1 MSPGAGQNYSVA
13 PRIIGASISGILEIA
28 CFHPVDTVAK
38 RLMSNTE
45 PIFGEGR
52 TTAEGF
58 NKLSRTIFGKAYEK
72 GFFGRW
78 ASLFPGVSFGAAYKV
93 LQRTYKY
100 GCQPI
105 LKDWMKPRFGPSY
118 EASFGKKTGK
128 DLLNATSGALIGLG
142 EIVLLPLD
150 VLKIKAQTNPAV
162 LQGRGV
168 VEIFTSEGLA
178 LYRGWNW
185 TAARN
190 MPGSFA
196 LFGANSFMYTRVFGT
211 SGPKDSTF
219 PQIIAASVAGGTTS
233 IIVSSPLDVI
243 KTRIQNRAFDD
254 PRSGAVLLKDLVR
267 EEGVHA
273 FWKGLTPKLG
283 LIGPKLCFSFTIA
296 QWLTAQIQKSWAE
309 GN

>member
-1 MSPGAGQNYSVA
+1 MSPHGNQSNSVSS
-13 PRIIGASISGILEIA
+13 RIIGASISGVLEIA

-38 RLMSNTE
+38 RLMSNTAT
-45 PIFGEGR
+45 IFDGKQSRGESM
-52 TTAEGF
+52 TLMS
-58 NKLSRTIFGKAYEK
+58 KTIFGKAYEK

-78 ASLFPGVSFGAAYKV
+78 ASLFPGVSFGALYKV

-118 EASFGKKTGK
+118 ESAFGKKTGK
-128 DLLNATSGALIGLG
+128 DLLNATSGAMIGLG

-150 VLKIKAQTNPAV
+150 VLKIKAQVNPQV

-168 VEIFTSEGLA
+168 LEIFRTEGMA

-211 SGPKDSTF
+211 DGPKNSTF
-219 PQIIAASVAGGTTS
+219 GQIVLASIAGGTTS

-243 KTRIQNRAFDD
+243 KTRIQNKPFDD
-254 PRSGAVLLKDLVR
+254 PRSGASLLKDLIK
-267 EEGVHA
+267 EEGPHA
-273 FWKGLTPKLG
+273 LFKGLTPKLG

-296 QWLTAQIQKSWAE
+296 QWLTARIQKSWGE
-309 GN
+309 N

>member
-1 MSPGAGQNYSVA
+1 MSPGGSQSNSVA
-13 PRIIGASISGILEIA
+13 SRIIGGSASGVLEIA

-38 RLMSNTE
+38 RLMSNTQT
-45 PIFGEGR
+45 IFDSTRTRGESF
-52 TTAEGF
+52 TL
-58 NKLSRTIFGKAYEK
+58 LSKTIFGKAYEK

-78 ASLFPGVSFGAAYKV
+78 ASLFPGVSFGALYKI

-105 LKDWMKPRFGPSY
+105 LKDFMKPRVGKSFDNT
-118 EASFGKKTGK
+118 FGKKTGK
-128 DLLNATSGALIGLG
+128 DLLNASSGALIGLG

-150 VLKIKAQTNPAV
+150 VLKIKSQVNPAV

-168 VEIFTSEGLA
+168 VEIFRTEGFA

-211 SGPKDSTF
+211 EGARDSTF
-219 PQIIAASVAGGTTS
+219 PQIIAASIAGGVTS
-233 IIVSSPLDVI
+233 LIVSSPLDVI
-243 KTRIQNRAFDD
+243 KTRIQNKPFDD
-254 PRSGAVLLKDLVR
+254 PRSGASLLKDLIKD
-267 EEGVHA
+267 EGAHA
-273 FWKGLTPKLG
+273 LFKGLTPKVC
-283 LIGPKLCFSFTIA
+283 LIGPKLCFSFAIA
-296 QWLTAQIQKSWAE
+296 QRITAQVQTAWGE
-309 GN
+309 N